1 MQGLDRVKAEVQRI
15 IEEDYPE
22 VFIVEIILRRSG
34 KSVLSIALDTDEG
47 IGIGTCA
54 HISRKLNILFDEE
67 EGENL
72 FDFPFRL
79 EVSSPGVGSPLLVK
93 RQYTKNV
100 GRKIKV
106 TLLDGEIRKGIL
118 KSADEDS
125 ITVEPKA
132 PKKKKK
138 KKGEQEELQPF
149 VLTFEE
155 IKEAIIEI
163 SFD

>member
-1 MQGLDRVKAEVQRI
+1 MQGLDRVKAEVEGI
-15 IEEDYPE
+15 IAENYPD
-22 VFIVEIILRRSG
+22 VFIVEVILRRSE

-54 HISRKLNILFDEE
+54 HVSRLLNVLFDEE
-67 EGENL
+67 GENI

-79 EVSSPGVGSPLLVK
+79 EVSSPGVGSPLLVH

-106 TLLDGEIRKGIL
+106 TLLEGEIRNGIL
-118 KSADEDS
+118 KSADENS
-125 ITVEPKA
+125 IIVEPI
-132 PKKKKK
+132 PPKKKK

-149 VLTFEE
+149 VLTFAE
-155 IKEAIIEI
+155 IKEASIEI